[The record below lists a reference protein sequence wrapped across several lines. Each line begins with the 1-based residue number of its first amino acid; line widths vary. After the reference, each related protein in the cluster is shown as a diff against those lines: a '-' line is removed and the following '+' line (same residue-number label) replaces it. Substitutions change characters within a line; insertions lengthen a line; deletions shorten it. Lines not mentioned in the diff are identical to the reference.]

1 MATAAV
7 MIMAAAIAAYAQYQQ
22 GKQEEEAMELEAQY
36 REHEGELIASQS
48 LREADSHRKAVRRL
62 IATQRAK
69 LSASGVD
76 IGSGSPLELFAQTAY
91 DGEMDAQDI
100 IYAGKI
106 GKQTKGMA
114 ANMAR
119 FRGAQAKIAGRWAA
133 AGTLASG
140 TASAYGSYSGG
151 STNTNQGGYGDLS
164 GNTWGAGGGY

>member
-1 MATAAV
+1 MAVAV
-7 MIMAAAIAAYAQYQQ
+7 VMVMAAAVAAYAQYQQ
-22 GKQEEEAMELEAQY
+22 GKSEEEAMEMEAEY
-36 REHEGELIASQS
+36 REHEGTLIENQAV
-48 LREADSHRKAVRRL
+48 READAHRKAVRRL

-69 LSASGVD
+69 MAASGVD

-119 FRGAQAKIAGRWAA
+119 FRGSQAKIAGKWAA

-151 STNTNQGGYGDLS
+151 AMNSKTDGFSNMQGNRWSAHYG
-164 GNTWGAGGGY
+164 